1 MKKKTIE
8 HAASV
13 VKEIKAETNESVI
26 KFYEMPRLCNMET
39 AEETGFAVIMTL
51 STKYNYTS
59 TILDRWKERLCAED
73 YIITVRHNQ
82 LKVRFNVMF

>member
-13 VKEIKAETNESVI
+13 VKEIKAEVNEGVI
-26 KFYEMPRLCNMET
+26 KDCMIPTLCNMET
-39 AEETGFAVIMTL
+39 GKTTGFAVVLTL
-51 STKYNYTS
+51 STKFDYTN
-59 TILDRWKERLCAED
+59 TILDGWKERLCADD
-73 YIITVRHNQ
+73 YMISVRRNQ

>member
-1 MKKKTIE
+1 MKKKTTE

-26 KFYEMPRLCNMET
+26 KYYEMPRLCNMET
-39 AEETGFAVIMTL
+39 SEETGFAVIMTL
-51 STKYNYTS
+51 STKYDYTS
-59 TILDRWKERLCAED
+59 PILDGWKERLCAED

-82 LKVRFNVMF
+82 LKVRFNVRF